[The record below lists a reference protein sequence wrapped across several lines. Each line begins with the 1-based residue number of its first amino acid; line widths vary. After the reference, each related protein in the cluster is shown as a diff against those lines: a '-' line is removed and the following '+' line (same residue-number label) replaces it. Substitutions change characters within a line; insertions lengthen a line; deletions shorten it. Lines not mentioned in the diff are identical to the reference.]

1 MARTSALVLILAIA
15 ALPACSAAPKATEAT
30 KDGGS
35 AAASKSDDD
44 TDAQGLAADLLEA
57 ESELAS
63 ERIANERKKI
73 ESATKVAK
81 AERDLAAAEREL
93 KVFLEVERKNEE
105 AEARLELDENRYR
118 VDHAKDELA
127 ELEAMYSQDEF
138 AKTTKE
144 LVIKR
149 GRRQL
154 EIAEREMALADASFR
169 HKTEHQWPERVRK
182 LEAAVADARVEVET
196 ARLEA
201 REAEEA
207 IRLDLTR
214 KERKVS
220 DAKRAIERAKSKKA
234 DS

>member
-1 MARTSALVLILAIA
+1 MSRTSALVLILAFA
-15 ALPACSAAPKATEAT
+15 ALPACSAAPKATETA

-35 AAASKSDDD
+35 AAASKADDD

-73 ESATKVAK
+73 ESTTKVAK
-81 AERDLAAAEREL
+81 AERELAAAEREL

-105 AEARLELDENRYR
+105 AEARLELDQNRYR
-118 VDHAKDELA
+118 VDHARDELT

-154 EIAEREMALADASFR
+154 EIAERELGLADASFR
-169 HKTEHQWPERVRK
+169 LKTEHQWPERVRK
-182 LEAAVADARVEVET
+182 LEAAVADAMVAVET

-201 REAEEA
+201 REAEEG

-220 DAKRAIERAKSKKA
+220 DAKRAIEKAKSKKA